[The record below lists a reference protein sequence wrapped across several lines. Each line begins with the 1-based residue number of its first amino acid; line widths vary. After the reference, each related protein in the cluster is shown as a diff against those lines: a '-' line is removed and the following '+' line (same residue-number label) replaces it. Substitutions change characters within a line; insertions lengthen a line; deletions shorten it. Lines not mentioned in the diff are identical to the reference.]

1 MAYDAKAI
9 EIMIASPSDV
19 VNERQAV
26 REIIAEWNA
35 VHSRREADRRQLAD
49 LISTLKAT
57 KSPFIKVEIPSRNY
71 VTAFSTKGMREALGS

>member
-9 EIMIASPSDV
+9 EVMIASPSDV

-35 VHSRREADRRQLAD
+35 ASLC
-49 LISTLKAT
+49 
-57 KSPFIKVEIPSRNY
+57 
-71 VTAFSTKGMREALGS
+71 G